1 VIRRIVAFLGRA
13 QRDERGMVL
22 ANVIIFGTVMLMLVA
37 TMVAV
42 STSGAVKAAA
52 DRNFQNAMAAAY
64 AGLADYQAK
73 LSNDNGYALY
83 GSPAAQFSRASGST
97 FTGDNDNVAFTSAG
111 STWAPVV
118 GSTDEFF
125 RYEVDNSNYSSKGVL
140 RVRVTGKAGGSV
152 RSLVANL
159 KGDGFINYLYFTNYE
174 SSNPAISGSSCT
186 TAYQWQSGVS
196 NKCQPV
202 QFAGTDVL
210 NGPIRSNDVFTAACS
225 TTFSGSVEQ
234 HDTTV
239 RTASGTCNGV
249 FNGGPASAV
258 PYLGLPALNSNMSQ
272 ETRTD
277 LPTTVPRPGCLY
289 TGPTR
294 VRFLGNGRMTV
305 WSPWTK
311 ATQIRV
317 NGSSGAVQASVD
329 TAKAASLCGAVGD
342 LQSAAG
348 ATIPT
353 LPANLMY
360 VQDVPSSTDNDN
372 TWPSGTYPSKY
383 TNTYCTTTVTVRNGV
398 ATTAGNQT
406 FSNGQGY
413 PAAGEWVNGGAASGS
428 TTLTGSASDTYS
440 CTAGDVFVSGAF
452 SGAMTIASSGT
463 VWVTGDVT
471 YVDTTNDILGLVG
484 QNAVEV
490 YNPARCTSY
499 PTTSSWWSGTVTDY
513 SRCNNSGVGLLN
525 RTRGA
530 GVTVSAAIAS
540 NAGTFWNQ
548 NYDIG
553 PQLGVLKVVG
563 SIAQNWRGPV
573 ATTGGTG
580 FSKNYVYDQRLL
592 TTAPPKFLQPVSTSY
607 GVTTQIEV
615 QSAYLANGS
624 CATTTAGACR

>member
-1 VIRRIVAFLGRA
+1 MA
-13 QRDERGMVL
+13 L
-22 ANVIIFGTVMLMLVA
+22 ANVVIFGTVMLMLVA

-42 STSGAVKAAA
+42 SASGAVKSAT

-83 GSPAAQFSRASGST
+83 GNPAAQFSKASGST
-97 FTGDNDNVAFTSAG
+97 FTGDDKNVAFTTSG
-111 STWAPVV
+111 SRWAAVV
-118 GSTDEFF
+118 GSTDQFF
-125 RYEVDNSNYSSKGVL
+125 RYEVDNADYSSKGVL

-174 SSNPAISGSSCT
+174 SSNPAISGSTCT

-196 NKCQPV
+196 NKCQAV
-202 QFAGTDVL
+202 QFAASDVL
-210 NGPIRSNDVFTAACS
+210 NGPIRTNDVFTAACA
-225 TTFSGSVEQ
+225 TTFNGSVEQ
-234 HDTTV
+234 HDTRV
-239 RTASGTCNGV
+239 RPSSGTCGGQ
-249 FNGGPASAV
+249 FNGGDPAAV

-277 LPTTVPRPGCLY
+277 IPATVPRPGCLY

-294 VRFLGNGRMTV
+294 VAFLGGGKMTV

-311 ATQIRV
+311 ATQIQVDDRTGKV
-317 NGSSGAVQASVD
+317 EAGPD
-329 TAKAASLCGAVGD
+329 TAKAAALCGSIDA
-342 LQSAAG
+342 LQSASG

-360 VQDVPSSTDNDN
+360 VQDVPSSGNN
-372 TWPSGTYPSKY
+372 VNKWPGAFPSGY
-383 TNTYCTTTVTVRNGV
+383 TNTYCTTSVTVGSNGK
-398 ATTAGNQT
+398 ATTKPNQP
-406 FSNGQGY
+406 FSNGLGY
-413 PAAGEWVNGGAASGS
+413 PAADEWVNGRSAGRDA

-440 CTAGDVFVSGAF
+440 CTAGDVFISGAF
-452 SGAMTIASSGT
+452 AGAMTIASSGT
-463 VWVTGDVT
+463 IWVTGSVT
-471 YVDTTNDILGLVG
+471 YADATADILGLVG

-490 YNPARCTSY
+490 YNPTKCTSY
-499 PTTSSWWSGTVTDY
+499 PSTRSGTDH
-513 SRCNNSGVGLLN
+513 SRCNTSGIALLD
-525 RTRGA
+525 RSA
-530 GVTVSAAIAS
+530 GESITISAAIAS

-553 PQLGVLKVVG
+553 PKLGVLKVVG

-573 ATTGGTG
+573 ATTGSTG
-580 FSKNYVYDQRLL
+580 FSKNYVYDKRLL

-607 GVTTQIEV
+607 GVTTQVEV
-615 QSAYLANGS
+615 QSAYQVDGA
-624 CATTTAGACR
+624 CAKTSTGACR